1 MPFSVKNN
9 SGNVTGSIIKGNVA
23 LAVNDIVGPTSTTGW
38 YNGPN
43 FTQGTYQIVETSASG
58 DPEVFCPQNEAEL
71 VKFAKWKGALSGVT
85 GSSTEALKWIATQNN
100 LLAVNEVY
108 PNIVT
113 DGDVLNLD
121 AGFAGSYPVNPSQVN
136 LLYNNGVYT
145 PSFSPLTIAI
155 TQSTITPNNKFRITT
170 PPNYINPYTYGS
182 FRLLFPL
189 SILTNYQSYNLS
201 FNYQIIS
208 GSVFNMTD
216 WNDRAISN
224 VVTANYGTYQY
235 SSSTGTTTGATPAG
249 TYNDTYRFM
258 DFGIGTGS
266 IVDIWDIQL
275 TQNVS
280 ASLFNTGS
288 GTTWYDVSGNNLSG
302 SLFNGSLFNSNG
314 YITFDGV
321 DDYGLIPNTPL
332 LQPPISLSLECM
344 LKPSSVVNG
353 SWIAAYTGAANG
365 SFVKYGFRV
374 AGAGQLSGYINSNGS
389 IAQTFGNPLVTG
401 SWIHGIITYNGAS
414 AILYCN
420 GVLVATTAI
429 TGSMDYNAYGSP
441 YFFTMG
447 RKSAIDGQYF
457 NGSISNARVY
467 NRNLSQ
473 TEVLQNY
480 YQAPIVT
487 NGLIFAVDAGNLV
500 SFERGSLTTNSLTG
514 SLTGSLVNNTGY
526 TSSFG
531 GSWVFDGTDDYVAL
545 GNQASWNSSNTL
557 TMAAWVNISGIGG
570 APDIGGIITNQSTGY
585 DFQSMYAQV
594 HPNPSQIYIIYGVS
608 HINPNTEAYVQS
620 VENKNTWLHAV
631 ATRYFDGTNTTIKL
645 YINGILKQT
654 STMSGQQAQT
664 ANDWILGRFYGGR
677 AMIGNIAVTQVYN
690 KELSQTEITQN
701 FNAQKARFGY

>member
-1 MPFSVKNN
+1 MPFSVKYN

-43 FTQGTYQIVETSASG
+43 YTQGTFQIVETSASG

-389 IAQTFGNPLVTG
+389 IAQTFGNTLATG

-441 YFFTMG
+441 YFLTMG

-487 NGLIFAVDAGNLV
+487 NGLTLAVDASNLV
-500 SFERGSLTTNSLTG
+500 SFERGLTTTYSLTG
-514 SLTGSLVNNTGY
+514 SATGSLLNSTGY
-526 TSSFG
+526 TSSYG
-531 GSWVFDGTDDYVAL
+531 GAWDFDGIDDRISLNTKLNVTSSFSIEYCISIKQLPSVNQYFYIFASSAGYLGNGVYAELGPGYFSLAQLNASGSSSGISITNHQVNTPYYVTITYENRVLKGYVNGVLRSTANLNFDPTNYTSDITAL
-545 GNQASWNSSNTL
+545 GSFT
-557 TMAAWVNISGIGG
+557 GG
-570 APDIGGIITNQSTGY
+570 GLNAPIQMFLFKY
-585 DFQSMYAQV
+585 
-594 HPNPSQIYIIYGVS
+594 
-608 HINPNTEAYVQS
+608 
-620 VENKNTWLHAV
+620 
-631 ATRYFDGTNTTIKL
+631 
-645 YINGILKQT
+645 
-654 STMSGQQAQT
+654 
-664 ANDWILGRFYGGR
+664 
-677 AMIGNIAVTQVYN
+677 YN
-690 KELSQTEITQN
+690 KALTIDEVSQN
-701 FNAQKARFGY
+701 FNAQKTKFGF